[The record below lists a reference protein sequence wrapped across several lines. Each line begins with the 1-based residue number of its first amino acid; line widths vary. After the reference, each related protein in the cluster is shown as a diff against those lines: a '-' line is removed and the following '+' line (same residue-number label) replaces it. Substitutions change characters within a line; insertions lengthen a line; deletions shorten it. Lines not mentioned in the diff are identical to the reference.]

1 MHSTFSDGEFSPTR
15 LVDIAKGNG
24 VSVLCLTDHD
34 TFEGIP
40 EFMAA
45 AKAEEISAFPG
56 IEITV
61 RYRGFNLHLLA
72 YFESIESLSDELS
85 HEVMGMASKRERR
98 MRELVCKHFL
108 FPSFLAPRC
117 ILQGID
123 QKHFEC
129 WEQSQ
134 DEPSL

>member
-1 MHSTFSDGEFSPTR
+1 MKKFEVHMHSTFSDGEFSPTR

-24 VSVLCLTDHD
+24 VAVLSLTDHD

-45 AKAEEISAFPG
+45 TKAEGIFGFPG

-72 YFESIESLSDELS
+72 YFESIESL
-85 HEVMGMASKRERR
+85 G
-98 MRELVCKHFL
+98 
-108 FPSFLAPRC
+108 
-117 ILQGID
+117 
-123 QKHFEC
+123 
-129 WEQSQ
+129 
-134 DEPSL
+134 